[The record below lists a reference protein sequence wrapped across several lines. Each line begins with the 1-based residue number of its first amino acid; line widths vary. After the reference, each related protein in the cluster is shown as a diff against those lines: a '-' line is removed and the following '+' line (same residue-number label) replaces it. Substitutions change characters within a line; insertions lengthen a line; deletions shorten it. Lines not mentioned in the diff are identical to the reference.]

1 MATTVR
7 LMTLAI
13 VAAGMLTGCGA
24 GSSGTS
30 RQLGSVTYQDAF
42 AEAREVMAQYFEIA
56 EADVDTGTIKSRP
69 KSAQGGPERLLGG
82 GSPARQ
88 VATLRLR
95 HDGTNVVAYMS
106 VAVQRQD
113 SAVYR
118 HMMASGESDD
128 SVPTLT
134 PDEQEA
140 ATTSEQ
146 NEAWRTSRYAHDI
159 EYKIL
164 NDLYTRLHPAE
175 E

>member
-1 MATTVR
+1 MSITAR
-7 LMTLAI
+7 LIALAI
-13 VAAGMLTGCGA
+13 MAAGMLAGCGA
-24 GSSGTS
+24 GSAGTS
-30 RQLGSVTYQDAF
+30 RQLGVVTYEHAF

-56 EADVDTGTIKSRP
+56 EADVETGIIKSRP
-69 KSAQGGPERLLGG
+69 KGTRGGPERLLGG

-118 HMMASGESDD
+118 HMMASGESYD
-128 SVPTLT
+128 SVPNLT
-134 PDEQEA
+134 PAEQEA

-164 NDLYTRLHPAE
+164 NDLYMVLHPKVE
-175 E
+175 